1 MKKTFLV
8 RRNTLL
14 SSANVSWGMLV
25 LACALAVFLLR
36 FSAPNLFWQVCAPLF
51 RASDALAT
59 ETHTLIAGFGTTAA
73 LSIRNEQLVSEN
85 TALASENQAL
95 LQKMNALGALLGS
108 SAASLQNTSGILAG
122 VVARPPE
129 SPYDTLVLSA
139 GKSAGVT
146 RGMEAYGPGDVPLG
160 VVETVFDNFSR
171 VTLFSAPGIT
181 TYGWIGP
188 SAIPL
193 TIRGAGAGALNA
205 SLARSAGIVVGDTVF
220 APGPG
225 MLPIGSVARIDSDP
239 SSPAV
244 TLRIVPV
251 LNPFSITWVR
261 LRAVGTVLF
270 SPLPAA
276 TSTFP

>member
-1 MKKTFLV
+1 M
-8 RRNTLL
+8 RRNILL
-14 SSANVSWGMLV
+14 SSANVSVGALA
-25 LACALAVFLLR
+25 LACALAVLLLR
-36 FSAPNLFWQVCAPLF
+36 FSAPNFFWQIFAPVF
-51 RASDALAT
+51 RASDALAA
-59 ETHTLIAGFGTTAA
+59 ETHSFIAGFGTAAA
-73 LSIRNEQLVSEN
+73 LSMQNEQLVSEN

-95 LQKMNALGALLGS
+95 LQKMNALGALSGS
-108 SAASLQNTSGILAG
+108 STASLQNTSGILAG

-129 SPYDTLVLSA
+129 SPYDTLVLSE
-139 GKSAGVT
+139 GKNAGVT
-146 RGMEAYGPGDVPLG
+146 RGMEAFGPGDVPLG
-160 VVETVFDNFSR
+160 VVETVLYDFSR

-181 TYGWIGP
+181 TYGWVGP

-193 TIRGAGAGALNA
+193 TIRGAGAGALDA
-205 SLARSAGIVVGDTVF
+205 SLARSAGIAVGDTVF

-225 MLPIGSVARIDSDP
+225 MLPVGSVARIDSDP

-244 TLRIVPV
+244 TLRIVPA

-270 SPLPAA
+270 NPLPAA